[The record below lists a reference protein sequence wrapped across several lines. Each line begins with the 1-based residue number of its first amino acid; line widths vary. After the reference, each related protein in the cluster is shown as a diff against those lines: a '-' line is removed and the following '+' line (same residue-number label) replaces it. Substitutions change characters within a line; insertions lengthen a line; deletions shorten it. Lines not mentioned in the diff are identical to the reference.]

1 MIFRRISRRRPLTTS
16 LLAGGILVAIAVY
29 GWGVPWAEV
38 AEATWLSFLMV
49 ALLIIPAALV
59 TLVIVLIKHYK
70 NKRGD

>member
-1 MIFRRISRRRPLTTS
+1 MIFRRITRGRPVTTA
-16 LLAGGILVAIAVY
+16 LVAGGLLVAIAVY

>member
-1 MIFRRISRRRPLTTS
+1 MIFRKISRRRPLTTS

-29 GWGVPWAEV
+29 GWGVPWAEM

>member
-29 GWGVPWAEV
+29 GWGVPWAEM

-49 ALLIIPAALV
+49 VLLIIPAALV

>member
-1 MIFRRISRRRPLTTS
+1 MIFRRITCGRLVTTA
-16 LLAGGILVAIAVY
+16 LFAGGLLVAIAVY

-49 ALLIIPAALV
+49 VLLIIPAALA